1 MVFLENLGFTVRLK
15 LAHGLLSESAR
26 LFTDQ
31 SGQILI
37 YFTILLPV
45 MLGLIGLALEGGRF
59 LMLNSQL
66 QDLADAAA
74 IAGAKEL
81 NRASDSITRAT
92 NAAENVLTNDTWWSN
107 VALAG
112 AQIVDPPVFCSQLQ
126 GVPADNPAP
135 SDVCQPDPGVTPLNA
150 AYIKVTT
157 VRRQVTPAFLV
168 AVGAS
173 ASTTSATVTA
183 GSTFVACNV
192 QPLMLCNPNEPNEFT
207 AKPGDLFGFSQTG
220 NTGVYSRGDFNLLDP
235 AGQARSRATHIRNLL
250 AAVNPNFCYIDNVSP
265 AQPQKIQDLAD
276 GINVRFDIPPRDGNT
291 TGLDKTPAP
300 NVVKGDLANQDCSHF
315 TQVGNGAMP
324 INTDMATVG
333 STLVGGTWDADRANG
348 YWLYHHF
355 NAASTDAALSFPS
368 WPTAHGTPITR
379 YSMYQNERAG
389 AYPFNPNTESPAPQ
403 CNKVPTGSDIRRI
416 ISIAIVNCSA
426 QNVSEFSNKVLMPN
440 EYAQFF
446 LTDPVTATGT
456 DPLMTTASSK
466 GIIWAEFVR
475 IVRPSTPGGFL
486 HQIVQLY
493 RDQ

>member
-1 MVFLENLGFTVRLK
+1 MGSTVTPK
-15 LAHGLLSESAR
+15 LAHRLLSECVR
-26 LFTDQ
+26 VLKDQ

-59 LMLNSQL
+59 LMLHSQL

-81 NRASDSITRAT
+81 NGADDAIARAT
-92 NAAENVLTNDTWWSN
+92 NAAEKVLTNDTWWSN

-112 AQIVDPPVFCSQLQ
+112 AQTVDPPVFCSQLQ

-135 SDVCQPDPGVTPLNA
+135 ADVCQPDPKVTPENA

-157 VRRQVTPAFLV
+157 VERQVTPTFLV

-173 ASTTSATVTA
+173 ASTTKATATA
-183 GSTFVACNV
+183 GSTFVACSV

-235 AGQARSRATHIRNLL
+235 AGQARSHAMQIRNLL
-250 AAVNPNFCYIDNVSP
+250 AAVNPNFCYIDNVST
-265 AQPQKIQDLAD
+265 AQGQKIQDLAD
-276 GINVRFDIPPRDGNT
+276 GINVRFDIPPQGGNA

-300 NVVKGDLANQDCSHF
+300 NVVKGELSNQDCSHF
-315 TQVGNGAMP
+315 MEVGNGAMP

-333 STLVGGTWDADRANG
+333 STLVGGTWNTSGANG
-348 YWLYHHF
+348 YWQYHHY
-355 NAASTDAALSFPS
+355 NAASNDPTLASLS
-368 WPTAHGTPITR
+368 WPTANGAANGAPITR
-379 YSMYQNERAG
+379 YSMYQRERAG
-389 AYPFNPNTESPAPQ
+389 IYPFNPYTEIPAQQ
-403 CNKVPTGSDIRRI
+403 CTRAPAGSDTRRI
-416 ISIAIVNCSA
+416 ISVAIVNCSA
-426 QNVSEFSNKVLMPN
+426 QNVSGYSNKVLMAN

-446 LTDPVTATGT
+446 LTDPVTADG
-456 DPLMTTASSK
+456 PSK
-466 GIIWAEFVR
+466 DIIWAEFVR
-475 IVRPSTPGGFL
+475 IVTPSTPGGFL